1 MPAFVLPSLL
11 NLFMLVDMVLA
22 NIDVSPHPKPNALGE
37 TNDGLDRIP
46 LFPFRY
52 KCRKPVDLVGWGSKG
67 PLKPLTR
74 RKRGRRKLWG
84 GYHHRNP
91 GG

>member
-1 MPAFVLPSLL
+1 MRGTLPAFVLPSLL

-22 NIDVSPHPKPNALGE
+22 NIGVSPHPKPNALGE

-52 KCRKPVDLVGWGSKG
+52 KCRKPVDLVGVGVKRPTQTPDQEKKGS
-67 PLKPLTR
+67 T
-74 RKRGRRKLWG
+74 
-84 GYHHRNP
+84 
-91 GG
+91 